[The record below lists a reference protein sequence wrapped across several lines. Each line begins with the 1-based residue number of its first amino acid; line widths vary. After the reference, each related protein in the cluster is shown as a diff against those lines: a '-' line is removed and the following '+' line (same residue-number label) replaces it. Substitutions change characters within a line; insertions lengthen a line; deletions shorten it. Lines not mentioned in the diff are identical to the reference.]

1 MDVLVHNFSKFIRI
15 IYISCTCNLRL
26 YYISSYYITELLFT
40 TWLKLSFTSS
50 TLFILGLPSQFLFI
64 SQVPQ
69 KISMRINLERP
80 HLTPAVCAHVYTFY
94 TREMCIMNTR
104 GSLTHTYTHTPTHTD
119 APTLT
124 HLNTLLP
131 Y

>member
-40 TWLKLSFTSS
+40 TWLKLSSTSS
-50 TLFILGLPSQFLFI
+50 TLFILGLPSRFLFI

-69 KISMRINLERP
+69 KISS
-80 HLTPAVCAHVYTFY
+80 CAHVYSLY
-94 TREMCIMNTR
+94 TREMCIMI
-104 GSLTHTYTHTPTHTD
+104 THTHLHTHLHLHTQTLPHTHT
-119 APTLT
+119 
-124 HLNTLLP
+124 HLHILLP